1 MIDIEELKKIR
12 IALNDSVVLNAAAM
26 CNVEAVKATKDRVIA
41 NGGTLAYFAY
51 NIGSVTAIINKLER
65 EQ

>member
-12 IALNDSVVLNAAAM
+12 VALNDSVVLNATEM
-26 CNVEAVKATKDRVIA
+26 CNVETINATKKRVIA

-51 NIGSVTAIINKLER
+51 NIGSVTEMINKLEK
-65 EQ
+65 EK